1 MKNLFIIHGYK
12 ANTESHWFQWLK
24 SSMMP
29 YGYTTEIIPLPNSE
43 QPEYEAWSQT
53 LDDYLGNKLTNETII
68 VAHSLG
74 VITTLDYLSHHATET
89 TIKGLFLI
97 SGFNEQLPNLPEL
110 NHFIAQTDISLD
122 NINAYTIK
130 VIGATADPI
139 VNIDATRRLS
149 ASLNIDTIEIPHE
162 GHFLANEG
170 YTTFEFLLEQI
181 THLLNKKRD

>member
-24 SSMMP
+24 SSMMR
-29 YGYTTEIIPLPNSE
+29 YGYTTEIIPLPNSA
-43 QPEYEAWSQT
+43 QPKYKAWSQT
-53 LDDYLGNKLTNETII
+53 LDDYLSNKLTNETII

-74 VITTLDYLSHHATET
+74 VITTLDYLSHHANGTH
-89 TIKGLFLI
+89 IKGLFLI
-97 SGFNEQLPNLPEL
+97 SGFNEQLPNIPEL
-110 NHFIAQTDISLD
+110 NHFITQTDISLD
-122 NINAYTIK
+122 NINAHTIK

-149 ASLNIDTIEIPHE
+149 SSLGIDTIEIPHE
-162 GHFLANEG
+162 GHFLASEG

-181 THLLNKKRD
+181 NRLLNKKRD